1 MRKYILPI
9 ILSVFIA
16 TTFFACKEEEVS
28 DQQFVKNHFIGKWP
42 LKLTVN
48 LTVKNGDTTINDTTF
63 YGLDTPNIVLP
74 VDTFLYTPEN
84 KFIRKAK
91 TVEYTIDE
99 KGDYISYKTTPS
111 ETWKIKYL
119 RLKSIILTQEKSEKK
134 GADNFIYYTEEQLIR
149 PR

>member
-1 MRKYILPI
+1 MRKYIFPI

-42 LKLTVN
+42 LKLTIN
-48 LTVKNGDTTINDTTF
+48 ITSKNGDTTINDTTF

-74 VDTFLYTPEN
+74 VDTLLYTPEN
-84 KFIRKAK
+84 KYIKKGEVF
-91 TVEYTIDE
+91 EYSIDE
-99 KGDYISYKTTPS
+99 TGDHISYTTTPA

-119 RLKSIILTQEKSEKK
+119 RLKSIILTQEKTEKK
-134 GADNFIYYTEEQLIR
+134 GSDTFIYYTEEQLIR